1 MITSTINDLYVK
13 HIFFILQSFDYLN
26 VLKICQLIDTNSK
39 HMLNE
44 VIFPT

>member
-1 MITSTINDLYVK
+1 MIFMLSTF
-13 HIFFILQSFDYLN
+13 FFILQSFDYLN
-26 VLKICQLIDTNSK
+26 VLKIFQLSDTNSK